1 MTAQGLAMAVY
12 RPAQNTVVDG
22 DRRRYTNM
30 NETRNET
37 NRSPVACGER
47 QLQTT

>member
-1 MTAQGLAMAVY
+1 VTAQGLAMAVY
-12 RPAQNTVVDG
+12 RPAQNTVIDG

-30 NETRNET
+30 NET

-47 QLQTT
+47 QVQTI